1 MEESTKNT
9 VSHLLNH
16 SFNQLSVSFSNQMVH
31 YTRACILKLKASM
44 PQKKKNILREK
55 SRTSFKK

>member
-44 PQKKKNILREK
+44 PQKKKKYPKRKI
-55 SRTSFKK
+55 